1 MPDHAD
7 LLREQLARALTW
19 EEAHATFD
27 KAVTGVPSEC
37 RGALADGFD
46 HSAWQL
52 VEHMRLAQRD
62 LLDFCRD
69 PRYSH
74 TLTWPDD
81 YWPRDAAPPSDAAWA
96 AAIAAFQHD
105 REQLQQMVRD
115 AQTDLFAL
123 VPTGT
128 GKQTFLRAVMLVI
141 DHNAYHIGQLV
152 ALRYALGIWAR

>member
-1 MPDHAD
+1 MPDH
-7 LLREQLARALTW
+7 LEPLREQLARALAW

-27 KAVTGVPSEC
+27 KAVAAVPSED
-37 RGALADGFD
+37 RGVHARGFD

-69 PRYSH
+69 PHYSH
-74 TLTWPDD
+74 ALTWPDD
-81 YWPRDAAPPSDAAWA
+81 YWPRKAEPPSDAAWA
-96 AAIAAFQHD
+96 AAIAAFRDD

-128 GKQTFLRAVMLVI
+128 GEQTFLRAVMLVI
-141 DHNAYHIGQLV
+141 DHNAYHVGQLV
-152 ALRYALGIWAR
+152 ALRSALGIWAR